1 MSAQGRMYT
10 VFGQPQSLASYSGR
24 SMQATDAMQASKVR
38 APAYGIAPT
47 QTTMAA
53 TTAIIL
59 GASGS
64 VGQAL
69 LAELLR
75 TPQFSRV
82 IVIARRSVGAQAGDG
97 AKLVECLVPD
107 MQPRA
112 LQQAVVKALINAD
125 TDAVGFSVLGVGAG
139 TAKLSL
145 AEHRAID
152 VDLNAAF
159 AKGLRESGRV
169 RHLAF
174 MSAVGADAQAKTT
187 GSGAAGMPRYARVKG
202 EAEQAVLSQ
211 GLAMVSIFRPSLI
224 IGSAHTP
231 GILAAL
237 LSLLSPLMPAKYR
250 PIRTEEIAQAMV
262 AAARSAP
269 DRHGVYSYTEMKALI
284 SQAA

>member
-1 MSAQGRMYT
+1 M
-10 VFGQPQSLASYSGR
+10 
-24 SMQATDAMQASKVR
+24 
-38 APAYGIAPT
+38 PT
-47 QTTMAA
+47 TTA
-53 TTAIIL
+53 TTAIVL

-75 TPQFSRV
+75 CPQFTRV
-82 IVIARRSVGAQAGDG
+82 IVITRRPLGAPAGAE
-97 AKLVECLVPD
+97 AKLVECMVPYL
-107 MQPRA
+107 QPRA
-112 LQQAVVKALINAD
+112 LQQSVVDALKSNDSGGVADVLAD
-125 TDAVGFSVLGVGAG
+125 TVGFSVLGVGAG

-159 AKGLRESGRV
+159 AKGLKESGRV

-211 GLAMVSIFRPSLI
+211 GPAVVSIFRPSVI
-224 IGSAHTP
+224 VGSAHTP
-231 GILAAL
+231 GTLAAV
-237 LSLLSPLMPAKYR
+237 LSLLAPLMPAKYR
-250 PIRTEEIAQAMV
+250 PIRTTEIAQAMV

-284 SQAA
+284 SLAA

>member
-1 MSAQGRMYT
+1 MPSTMPST
-10 VFGQPQSLASYSGR
+10 
-24 SMQATDAMQASKVR
+24 MTN
-38 APAYGIAPT
+38 
-47 QTTMAA
+47 TTA

-82 IVIARRSVGAQAGDG
+82 IVIARRSLGTQAGDG
-97 AKLVECLVPD
+97 AKLVECVVPD

-112 LQQAVVKALINAD
+112 LQQAVVDAITSAD

-139 TAKLSL
+139 TANLSL

-159 AKGLRESGRV
+159 AKGLKDSGRV
-169 RHLAF
+169 HHLAF
-174 MSAVGADAQAKTT
+174 MSAVGANVQAKTT

-211 GLAMVSIFRPSLI
+211 GLAVVSIFRPSLI

-231 GILAAL
+231 GTLATAL
-237 LSLLSPLMPAKYR
+237 PLLAPLMPAKYR
-250 PIRTEEIAQAMV
+250 PIRTTEIAQAMV

>member
-1 MSAQGRMYT
+1 MPT
-10 VFGQPQSLASYSGR
+10 TT
-24 SMQATDAMQASKVR
+24 ATA
-38 APAYGIAPT
+38 
-47 QTTMAA
+47 TTT
-53 TTAIIL
+53 TTAIIF

-75 TPQFSRV
+75 CPQFTRV
-82 IVIARRSVGAQAGDG
+82 IVIARRPLGTQAGVRVG

-112 LQQAVVKALINAD
+112 LQQAVVNALINAD
-125 TDAVGFSVLGVGAG
+125 SNAVGFSVLGVGAG

-159 AKGLRESGRV
+159 AKGLKESGRDQ
-169 RHLAF
+169 HLAF

-202 EAEQAVLSQ
+202 EAEQAVLMQ
-211 GLAMVSIFRPSLI
+211 GLAVVSIFRPSLI

-231 GILAAL
+231 GALAAV
-237 LSLLSPLMPAKYR
+237 LSLLAPLMPAKYR
-250 PIRTEEIAQAMV
+250 PIRTTEIAQAMV
-262 AAARSAP
+262 AAARLAP

>member
-1 MSAQGRMYT
+1 MPDTM
-10 VFGQPQSLASYSGR
+10 
-24 SMQATDAMQASKVR
+24 
-38 APAYGIAPT
+38 
-47 QTTMAA
+47 QTT
-53 TTAIIL
+53 TTANTAILL

-69 LAELLR
+69 LAELLQC
-75 TPQFSRV
+75 PQFSRV
-82 IVIARRSVGAQAGDG
+82 IVVARRPLGAPAGAG
-97 AKLVECLVPD
+97 AGTKLVECLVPD
-107 MQPRA
+107 MQPGA
-112 LQQAVVKALINAD
+112 LTQAVVGALNSSGAD
-125 TDAVGFSVLGVGAG
+125 GVADAVGFSVLGVGAG

-145 AEHRAID
+145 AQHRAID

-159 AKGLRESGRV
+159 AKGLKDSGRV

-174 MSAVGADAQAKTT
+174 MSALGADAQAKTT

-211 GLAMVSIFRPSLI
+211 GPAVVSIFRPSLI

-231 GILAAL
+231 GALATL
-237 LSLLSPLMPAKYR
+237 LSLLAPLIPAKYR
-250 PIRTEEIAQAMV
+250 PIRTTEIAQAMV
-262 AAARSAP
+262 AAARLAP

>member
-82 IVIARRSVGAQAGDG
+82 IVIARRSLGAQAGDG

-112 LQQAVVKALINAD
+112 LQQAVVNALTSAD
-125 TDAVGFSVLGVGAG
+125 TDSVGFSVLGVGAG

-237 LSLLSPLMPAKYR
+237 LSLLSPLMPVKYR
-250 PIRTEEIAQAMV
+250 PIKTTEIAQAMV
-262 AAARSAP
+262 AAAQTAP
-269 DRHGVYSYTEMKALI
+269 DRNKVYSYSEMKALI
-284 SQAA
+284 SQTA

>member
-1 MSAQGRMYT
+1 MLRHLVGEQVT
-10 VFGQPQSLASYSGR
+10 VLLMDNSRTLTR
-24 SMQATDAMQASKVR
+24 STAELL
-38 APAYGIAPT
+38 PARGIAATPT
-47 QTTMAA
+47 NMPA

-59 GASGS
+59 GASGF

-69 LAELLR
+69 LAELFR
-75 TPQFSRV
+75 CPQFNRV
-82 IVIARRSVGAQAGDG
+82 IVIARRPLGTQAGAG

-107 MQPRA
+107 MQPLA
-112 LQQAVVKALINAD
+112 LQQAVVDTLKSAG

-159 AKGLRESGRV
+159 AKGLKDSGKV
-169 RHLAF
+169 CHLAF
-174 MSAVGADAQAKTT
+174 MSAVGANIQAKTT

-211 GLAMVSIFRPSLI
+211 GLAVVSIFRPSLI

-231 GILAAL
+231 GPLAAV
-237 LSLLSPLMPAKYR
+237 LSLLAPLMPARYR
-250 PIRTEEIAQAMV
+250 PIWTTEIAQAMV

-284 SQAA
+284 SLAA

>member
-1 MSAQGRMYT
+1 MP
-10 VFGQPQSLASYSGR
+10 V
-24 SMQATDAMQASKVR
+24 
-38 APAYGIAPT
+38 
-47 QTTMAA
+47 

-75 TPQFSRV
+75 SPQFSNV
-82 IVIARRSVGAQAGDG
+82 IVIARRSLGAQAGAG
-97 AKLVECLVPD
+97 ARVVECLVPD
-107 MQPRA
+107 MRPLA
-112 LQQAVVKALINAD
+112 LQQAVVNALKNND
-125 TDAVGFSVLGVGAG
+125 SDAVGFSVLGVGAD

-159 AKGLRESGRV
+159 AKGLKDSGRV
-169 RHLAF
+169 LHLAF
-174 MSAVGADAQAKTT
+174 MSAVGADVQAKTT

-202 EAEQAVLSQ
+202 EAEQAVLNQ
-211 GLAMVSIFRPSLI
+211 GLAVVSIFRPSLI

-231 GILAAL
+231 GTLATL

-250 PIRTEEIAQAMV
+250 PIRTTEIAQAMV
-262 AAARSAP
+262 AAARSGP
-269 DRHGVYSYTEMKALI
+269 DRNRIYSYTEMKAMIL
-284 SQAA
+284 QAA

>member
-1 MSAQGRMYT
+1 MPSTMT
-10 VFGQPQSLASYSGR
+10 NTT
-24 SMQATDAMQASKVR
+24 ATA
-38 APAYGIAPT
+38 
-47 QTTMAA
+47 
-53 TTAIIL
+53 AIIL

-82 IVIARRSVGAQAGDG
+82 IVIARRPLVTQAEAG

-107 MQPRA
+107 MQPPA
-112 LQQAVVKALINAD
+112 LTQAVVDALKASEPDSGAD
-125 TDAVGFSVLGVGAG
+125 AVADAVGFSVLGVGAN

-145 AEHRAID
+145 AQHRAID

-159 AKGLRESGRV
+159 AKGLKDSGRV
-169 RHLAF
+169 HQLAF
-174 MSAVGADAQAKTT
+174 MSAVGADVHAKTT

-202 EAEQAVLSQ
+202 EAEQAVLRQ
-211 GLAMVSIFRPSLI
+211 GLAVVSIFRPSLI

-231 GILAAL
+231 GALAAL
-237 LSLLSPLMPAKYR
+237 LSLLSPLIPAKYH
-250 PIRTEEIAQAMV
+250 PIRTTEIAQAMV
-262 AAARSAP
+262 AAAHSAP

-284 SQAA
+284 SQTD